1 MSVVQRL
8 TEATSFS
15 PEAVKLMGEVF
26 DEVWATVEP
35 TFADYQPGEIKLAR
49 ATLARRIIGL
59 AERGQYDPD
68 VLRSMARNSLTVA
81 VRDAGS

>member
-15 PEAVKLMGEVF
+15 PEAVKMLGEVF

-35 TFADYQPGEIKLAR
+35 TFAGCQPGEIKMAR
-49 ATLARRIIGL
+49 ATLARGIIGL

-68 VLRSMARNSLTVA
+68 VLKSMVRVAQRNEK
-81 VRDAGS
+81 GS